1 MHARVTTIKGPPESV
16 DQATQVVRDQVL
28 PRARELPGFKGI
40 LSLGDR
46 ETGRGLSVT
55 LWESEEAMRASD
67 EAADAMRG
75 QAVGAIEG
83 SEVVSVDRYEV
94 TIDERS

>member
-1 MHARVTTIKGPPESV
+1 MYARVTTIKGPPDSV
-16 DQATQVVRDQVL
+16 DQATKVVQEMVL
-28 PRARELPGFKGI
+28 PRARELPGFNGI

-55 LWESEEAMRASD
+55 LWESEEAMAASD

-75 QAVGAIEG
+75 EAVGSIEG
-83 SEVVSVDRYEV
+83 SEVVAVDRYEV
-94 TIDERS
+94 TIDERG

>member
-1 MHARVTTIKGPPESV
+1 MHARVTTTKGPPQSV
-16 DQATQVVRDQVL
+16 DQATQVVREQVL
-28 PRARELPGFKGI
+28 PRARELPGFKGM
-40 LSLGDR
+40 LTVADR
-46 ETGRGLSVT
+46 KTGNSFSVT
-55 LWESEEAMRASD
+55 LWESEEAMAASD

-75 QAVGAIEG
+75 QAIGAIEG